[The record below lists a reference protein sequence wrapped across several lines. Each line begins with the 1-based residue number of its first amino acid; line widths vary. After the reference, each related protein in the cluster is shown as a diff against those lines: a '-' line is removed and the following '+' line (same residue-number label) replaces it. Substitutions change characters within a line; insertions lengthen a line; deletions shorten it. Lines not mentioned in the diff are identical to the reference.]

1 MTFQKEINKDVSNAG
16 NFNSGFT
23 GSESADLA
31 RFSKTLQTT
40 IDSSLNVASK
50 GLSKDYRAVNKS
62 YGETLGNLLPEINK
76 GIAKN
81 GKVEDYYAIGR
92 IITNNTNPSKIKKLM
107 NSIDSSFKIAKKEG
121 ITLKGAVKS
130 ADEAKQMIRQTYL
143 KNIFGETSADFKPEE
158 FYKRLYKVDKSPQ
171 EAERLKALLGKDG
184 YNTFKKTS
192 NALLESNKK
201 PGSDM
206 FSLAV
211 RSREISA
218 ATGLVGGIEAAKGAV
233 GTGLGIVGVP
243 WALSK
248 IFVTPKAANKLLY
261 LNSEI
266 KRYSLGNT
274 NITISQGEALSAD
287 YIGKAV
293 ASIINELPE
302 HDKEEIK
309 NHMGT
314 KEEW

>member
-1 MTFQKEINKDVSNAG
+1 
-16 NFNSGFT
+16 
-23 GSESADLA
+23 
-31 RFSKTLQTT
+31 
-40 IDSSLNVASK
+40 
-50 GLSKDYRAVNKS
+50 
-62 YGETLGNLLPEINK
+62 
-76 GIAKN
+76 
-81 GKVEDYYAIGR
+81 
-92 IITNNTNPSKIKKLM
+92 
-107 NSIDSSFKIAKKEG
+107 
-121 ITLKGAVKS
+121 
-130 ADEAKQMIRQTYL
+130 
-143 KNIFGETSADFKPEE
+143 
-158 FYKRLYKVDKSPQ
+158 
-171 EAERLKALLGKDG
+171 
-184 YNTFKKTS
+184 
-192 NALLESNKK
+192 
-201 PGSDM
+201 M

-314 KEEW
+314 KEE